1 MDKIVKSL
9 LNLPVLSATRFPVG
23 LQSHVEDLIRI
34 INSKSR
40 EVCTIRICGRGGS
53 GKTTLAKAIYHQ
65 IQCKFR
71 MKSFMEDIE
80 ELGGTRRDLRLQE
93 QLLLDVLKTKV
104 EIPSVD
110 VGRTM
115 IQERLSGKRV
125 LIVLDQAYYFFA
137 LFNIMK
143 YRHSLSEGSVLIITS
158 EAPFLP
164 SEWEIETVFRVEL
177 MDTNESLEL
186 LSWHAFREAKPIQEY
201 DGLAKE
207 VVDYCGGL
215 PLALEL
221 IGSSLFER
229 TKEEWQ
235 GVIFELK
242 KTHMYDVQKKFE
254 VIFHALLNEMEK
266 NLFLDVCCFF
276 VGKGRGYVTKILNGC
291 GVNAD
296 IGIRV
301 LMERNL
307 IKIKKN
313 NKLGM
318 HPLLQQMGITI
329 IREISVKEP
338 GKNRRL
344 WFDKDKK
351 YVRTL
356 FIYRLKL
363 LSKIFAFSCAIHW
376 FFFALFITGNT
387 KHAAVVR
394 GRFLQ
399 KSTTDRKFSVP
410 S

>member
-1 MDKIVKSL
+1 
-9 LNLPVLSATRFPVG
+9 
-23 LQSHVEDLIRI
+23 
-34 INSKSR
+34 
-40 EVCTIRICGRGGS
+40 
-53 GKTTLAKAIYHQ
+53 
-65 IQCKFR
+65 
-71 MKSFMEDIE
+71 
-80 ELGGTRRDLRLQE
+80 
-93 QLLLDVLKTKV
+93 
-104 EIPSVD
+104 
-110 VGRTM
+110 
-115 IQERLSGKRV
+115 V